1 MKKLIITWV
10 VALKIYLDYVFLIN
24 FLFDFILL
32 LGISIVLKRNVSK
45 IRLFLGSLFG
55 GISFFIIL
63 FNISSTL
70 FFFLKMFLAILMII
84 ITFSY
89 KNFKYTLNNFIYLI
103 ILSVLMGGF
112 LHLVNIEIGYSHVG
126 MLFFT
131 NGKSLNLLLLIFMAL
146 LVVIIYSKYI
156 RKVKRDDKNKYLTTL
171 FIDKKELKLTGFLDT
186 GNELMYFGKPVL
198 ILNKNISLNLDNK
211 EILYIPFTT
220 LNSNGVMKCIKLEK
234 IFIEEKGFFE
244 NIYLAISND
253 KFHLKD
259 ADIILNI
266 NLWEEK
272 YEGKST

>member
-1 MKKLIITWV
+1 MVT
-10 VALKIYLDYVFLIN
+10 LKIYLDYVFLIN

-32 LGISIVLKRNVSK
+32 LGISIVLKRSVSK
-45 IRLFLGSLFG
+45 LRLFFGSLFG
-55 GISFFIIL
+55 GLSFFIIL
-63 FNISSTL
+63 FNISSTV
-70 FFFLKMFLAILMII
+70 FFFLKMILAILMII

-89 KNFKYTLNNFIYLI
+89 KDFKYTLNNFIYLI

-259 ADIILNI
+259 TDIILNI